1 MNAAT
6 ATPARSADSRPR
18 GRQPVLDPVC
28 AEAVELALAAAE
40 DVAGIGEVGRHVG
53 VVAEGD
59 RVVTHLFECRER
71 GYRGWNWAVTL
82 TRAPRTKFVT
92 LDETVLVAGRG
103 SVLAPDWVP
112 WSERLQPGDLG
123 PGDLLPIAEDDP
135 RLVPAYTG
143 EDEAQP
149 VPYREIMRDT
159 LPLVSYELGL
169 GRPRV
174 LSRQG
179 REEAAERWHEGEFGP
194 HSPMAQAAPA
204 RCSGCGFL
212 TPLAGMLGQA
222 FGVCTNEIAPSDG
235 RVVSLDFGCGAH
247 SEAAVVPAANPTSEP
262 VVDEYVYDTVTFGER
277 VVVPGAGAGTPAAET
292 AEASESAGSA
302 EAPDE
307 LTGML
312 AEAVAEESR
321 ESGEVAETEVPVP
334 SVSEVPEAVV
344 APEPGAAADESEP
357 EVPEAVAAD
366 KTNEAAD
373 DSEAAAP
380 EPETAPIEAVE
391 VSAEAVAVAE
401 AMLQEA
407 PDDDDES

>member
-6 ATPARSADSRPR
+6 ASPARSADSRPR
-18 GRQPVLDPVC
+18 GRQPVLDQVC
-28 AEAVELALAAAE
+28 ADAVDLALAAAE

-53 VVAEGD
+53 VLAEGD
-59 RVVTHLFECRER
+59 RVVTHLFECKER
-71 GYRGWNWAVTL
+71 GYRGWNWAVTV

-92 LDETVLVAGRG
+92 LDETVLVAGRE

-112 WSERLQPGDLG
+112 WSERLRPGDLG
-123 PGDLLPIAEDDP
+123 PGDLLPVAEDDA

-143 EDEAQP
+143 EDEAEP
-149 VPYREIMRDT
+149 RPYREITRDS

-194 HSPMAQAAPA
+194 HSAMAQAAPA

-247 SEAAVVPAANPTSEP
+247 SEAAVVPAAHPTSEP
-262 VVDEYVYDTVTFGER
+262 VVDEYVYDTVSFGEH
-277 VVVPGAGAGTPAAET
+277 VVLPQDEASQAAEAAAAAVVEAVPASEVAGAVEEAAQ
-292 AEASESAGSA
+292 EAAQ
-302 EAPDE
+302 EA
-307 LTGML
+307 
-312 AEAVAEESR
+312 AVEE
-321 ESGEVAETEVPVP
+321 P
-334 SVSEVPEAVV
+334 
-344 APEPGAAADESEP
+344 ADES
-357 EVPEAVAAD
+357 
-366 KTNEAAD
+366 
-373 DSEAAAP
+373 
-380 EPETAPIEAVE
+380 
-391 VSAEAVAVAE
+391 
-401 AMLQEA
+401 
-407 PDDDDES
+407 

>member
-6 ATPARSADSRPR
+6 AIPARSADSRPR
-18 GRQPVLDPVC
+18 TRQPVLDPVC

-59 RVVTHLFECRER
+59 RVVTHLFECKER

-92 LDETVLVAGRG
+92 LDETVLVAGG
-103 SVLAPDWVP
+103 DSVLAPDWVP
-112 WSERLQPGDLG
+112 WNERLRPGDLG
-123 PGDLLPIAEDDP
+123 PGDLLPTAEDDT

-143 EDEAQP
+143 EDEQEP
-149 VPYREIMRDT
+149 EPYRELRRDT
-159 LPLVSYELGL
+159 VPLVAYQMGL

-174 LSRQG
+174 LSREG

-235 RVVSLDFGCGAH
+235 RVVSLDYGCGAH
-247 SEAAVVPAANPTSEP
+247 SEAAVVPAAHPTSEP
-262 VVDEYVYDTVTFGER
+262 VVDEYVYDTVSFGER
-277 VVVPGAGAGTPAAET
+277 VVTPGAEAPATGETVEAGTPEAVQAAETAKTAETAETEAASGSPASDTAGMVPEVVGELAEAVASAAEEAGAGTP
-292 AEASESAGSA
+292 
-302 EAPDE
+302 
-307 LTGML
+307 
-312 AEAVAEESR
+312 V
-321 ESGEVAETEVPVP
+321 
-334 SVSEVPEAVV
+334 
-344 APEPGAAADESEP
+344 
-357 EVPEAVAAD
+357 
-366 KTNEAAD
+366 
-373 DSEAAAP
+373 
-380 EPETAPIEAVE
+380 EAVE
-391 VSAEAVAVAE
+391 VSVEAVIVAEAVLEE
-401 AMLQEA
+401 AREEE
-407 PDDDDES
+407 PVDES

>member
-6 ATPARSADSRPR
+6 AIPARSADSRPR
-18 GRQPVLDPVC
+18 TRQPVLDPVC

-59 RVVTHLFECRER
+59 RVVTHLFECKER

-92 LDETVLVAGRG
+92 LDETVLVAGG
-103 SVLAPDWVP
+103 ESVLAPEWVP
-112 WSERLQPGDLG
+112 WSERLRPGDLG
-123 PGDLLPIAEDDP
+123 PGDLLPTAEDDP

-149 VPYREIMRDT
+149 EPYREVRRDS
-159 LPLVSYELGL
+159 LPLVAFQLGL

-174 LSRQG
+174 LSREG

-204 RCSGCGFL
+204 HCSGCGFL
-212 TPLAGMLGQA
+212 APLAGMLGQA
-222 FGVCTNEIAPSDG
+222 FGVCSNEISPSDG
-235 RVVSLDFGCGAH
+235 RVVSLDYGCGAH

-277 VVVPGAGAGTPAAET
+277 VVVPEAGDAADTADAGADNAE
-292 AEASESAGSA
+292 SGVV
-302 EAPDE
+302 DE
-307 LTGML
+307 VTGML
-312 AEAVAEESR
+312 AEAVA
-321 ESGEVAETEVPVP
+321 AET
-334 SVSEVPEAVV
+334 
-344 APEPGAAADESEP
+344 PEPGAAVVDDPA
-357 EVPEAVAAD
+357 EAG
-366 KTNEAAD
+366 EAA
-373 DSEAAAP
+373 EAA
-380 EPETAPIEAVE
+380 EAVE
-391 VSAEAVAVAE
+391 VSADAATVADVVLDEVAE
-401 AMLQEA
+401 V
-407 PDDDDES
+407 PDDES

>member
-1 MNAAT
+1 MGENRGVNAAT

-18 GRQPVLDPVC
+18 TRQPVLDPVC
-28 AEAVELALAAAE
+28 AEAVDLALAAAE

-59 RVVTHLFECRER
+59 RVVTHLFECKER
-71 GYRGWNWAVTL
+71 GYRGWTWAVTL

-92 LDETVLVAGRG
+92 LDETVLVAGG
-103 SVLAPDWVP
+103 ESVLAPDWVP
-112 WSERLQPGDLG
+112 WSERLRPGDLG

-143 EDEAQP
+143 ADEEEP
-149 VPYREIMRDT
+149 EPYREIRRDS
-159 LPLVSYELGL
+159 LPLVGFQLGL

-247 SEAAVVPAANPTSEP
+247 SEAAVVPAAHPTSEP
-262 VVDEYVYDTVTFGER
+262 VVDEYVYDTVSFGER
-277 VVVPGAGAGTPAAET
+277 VVVPEAGDADVEPVEAVEPAEVVEPVEAVEPVEPVGAAE
-292 AEASESAGSA
+292 
-302 EAPDE
+302 P
-307 LTGML
+307 
-312 AEAVAEESR
+312 AEAVEASADAVTVADAVLQEEALQ
-321 ESGEVAETEVPVP
+321 EG
-334 SVSEVPEAVV
+334 SV
-344 APEPGAAADESEP
+344 DES
-357 EVPEAVAAD
+357 
-366 KTNEAAD
+366 
-373 DSEAAAP
+373 
-380 EPETAPIEAVE
+380 
-391 VSAEAVAVAE
+391 
-401 AMLQEA
+401 
-407 PDDDDES
+407 